1 MAGIPSTVES
11 LLAVALIGKGL
22 LLSRR
27 KSRMDEA
34 LALLVILLCG
44 AGVFLSILALTRFL
58 ETLYR
63 PDMAAAL
70 AGVSVF
76 ILAALVA
83 FIRRIKD
90 THGQH
95 TLKHAGSDIEK
106 SLRGVVE
113 TIQEEV
119 NEPIR
124 DNPKMAILIAAI
136 AGFAA
141 TYGRR

>member
-27 KSRMDEA
+27 KSRVDEA
-34 LALLVILLCG
+34 LALLAILLCG
-44 AGVFLSILALTRFL
+44 AGVFLSILGLTRFL

-63 PDMAAAL
+63 PDMAAVLAAVCVFAFAAL
-70 AGVSVF
+70 ATL
-76 ILAALVA
+76 IK
-83 FIRRIKD
+83 RIKD
-90 THGQH
+90 TYGQH

-106 SLRGVVE
+106 SLRGVIE
-113 TIQEEV
+113 TIHEEV